1 MWEVVELLLSRPGLA
16 VHPEDQQSQTS
27 DVAEER
33 VMRKMAGATNQKFLF
48 LIRKRCALLTSR
60 AAPLLSAA
68 RRRIRAS
75 GRAVAPH

>member
-16 VHPEDQQSQTS
+16 VHPENQLGQTS

-33 VMRKMAGATNQKFLF
+33 VMRKMAGSTNQHCL
-48 LIRKRCALLTSR
+48 LIRKRLCALLTSCV
-60 AAPLLSAA
+60 APLLSAA

-75 GRAVAPH
+75 GCAVASH